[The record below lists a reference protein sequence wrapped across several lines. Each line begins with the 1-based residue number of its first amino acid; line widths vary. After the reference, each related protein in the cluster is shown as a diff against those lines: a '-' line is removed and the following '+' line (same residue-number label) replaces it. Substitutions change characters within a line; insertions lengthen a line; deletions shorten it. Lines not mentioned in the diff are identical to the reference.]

1 MVITPQPIPHPT
13 MPITPNE
20 ALRRLRLLYRNAHHI
35 SAGPVD
41 DVSVLAWCSP
51 AIISSWATHKIR
63 SGGWSF
69 EATQTVVR
77 DARRL
82 ARRAILCTLQDD
94 VPPEGCTAEGA
105 DPFDLLLPV
114 DR

>member
-1 MVITPQPIPHPT
+1 MALTPH
-13 MPITPNE
+13 E

-35 SAGPVD
+35 STGPVD
-41 DVSVLAWCSP
+41 DVTVLAWCSP
-51 AIISSWATHKIR
+51 VILAAWATNKIR

-82 ARRAILCTLQDD
+82 ARRAILCTLREN
-94 VPPEGCTAEGA
+94 VAPEPPIPAGA
-105 DPFDLLLPV
+105 DPFDPLLPV